1 MSVVDGAPGQPMAI
15 PGIWR
20 RLASGLYEGV
30 LLFGVVMLVGFAYGL
45 ATQQRHAL
53 QGVHGL
59 QVVLFLALGVYFA
72 WFWAHGGQTVAMK
85 TWQIRVVGPDG
96 QPPAVGRA
104 ALRYVASWLWFAPG
118 LLALAW
124 ADAHDGGTIAAALG
138 ANVAVYALLAR
149 LHPSRQFLHDLL
161 CGTRLERWRPA
172 LR

>member
-1 MSVVDGAPGQPMAI
+1 MSPPPDAPGSPPAA

-30 LLFGVVMLVGFAYGL
+30 LLFGVVMLVGFVYGL

-53 QGVHGL
+53 QGTHGL
-59 QVVLFLALGVYFA
+59 QGVLFLALGLYFV
-72 WFWAHGGQTVAMK
+72 WFWSHGGQTVAMK
-85 TWQIRVVGPDG
+85 TWQLRVVGPDG
-96 QPPAVGRA
+96 RPPGAARA
-104 ALRYVASWLWFAPG
+104 TMRYLASWLWFAPG

-124 ADAHDGGTIAAALG
+124 AGAHDGGTIAAALG
-138 ANVAVYALLAR
+138 ANVAAYALLAR